1 MDVTIDLFADA
12 AAMVWGKRAVGASKT
27 VDVPGRGVRLMLSEA
42 GDVVGVEVLGWSA
55 RTADPS
61 EVAVRVAGVA
71 EVLAND
77 DPLARALA
85 AMAAAPPATSPAG
98 RPVDDDGRTMLS
110 VREAAALIGKERS
123 WITRQLNAGALRGRK
138 IGNEWWTTR
147 AWCDAYRARPAPSPT
162 PPRAAGGG

>member
-1 MDVTIDLFADA
+1 MDVTIDLVADA
-12 AAMVWGKRAVGASKT
+12 AAMVWGKRAAGASRT

-61 EVAVRVAGVA
+61 AVAVRVSGVA
-71 EVLAND
+71 EVLAAA
-77 DPLARALA
+77 DPLARA

-98 RPVDDDGRTMLS
+98 RPVDDDGRPMLT
-110 VREAAALIGKERS
+110 VREAAALIGRERS
-123 WITRQLNAGALRGRK
+123 WITRQLHAGALRGRK
-138 IGNEWWTTR
+138 IGNGWWTTK
-147 AWCDAYRARPAPSPT
+147 AWCDAYLARPAPSPT